1 MIILMIITLLLRL
14 LPLFLLTWRSV
25 LPFDG
30 FLSFIC
36 FLVAHIFIGVGIEVA
51 HVPRMILV
59 SQVMMPSARIVLVN
73 PIGSLALTLV
83 AAVALML
90 VRSILLFISFVVAV
104 AIATFS
110 LAATFANLLPFP
122 SFHVGGDMFHIV
134 LSVIMMHVIILAPFC
149 RESFEID
156 SLDFIF
162 IRWIIKSEKFKP

>member
-1 MIILMIITLLLRL
+1 MIILMIIILLLRL
-14 LPLFLLTWRSV
+14 LSLFLLVWCSV
-25 LPFDG
+25 LFLDE
-30 FLSFIC
+30 FLSILRLF
-36 FLVAHIFIGVGIEVA
+36 VAQIFAGVGIEMA

-122 SFHVGGDMFHIV
+122 SFHVGSDLFHIV
-134 LSVIMMHVIILAPFC
+134 CLVIMMHLIIVSPF
-149 RESFEID
+149 
-156 SLDFIF
+156 
-162 IRWIIKSEKFKP
+162 

>member
-1 MIILMIITLLLRL
+1 MIVLMIITLLLRL
-14 LPLFLLTWRSV
+14 LPLFLLTWCSV

-36 FLVAHIFIGVGIEVA
+36 FLVAHIFIGVGIEIA

-59 SQVMMPSARIVLVN
+59 SQIMMPSARIVLVN
-73 PIGSLALTLV
+73 PIVGSLVLTLV

-110 LAATFANLLPFP
+110 LAVTFANLLPFP
-122 SFHVGGDMFHIV
+122 SFHVGSDLFHIV
-134 LSVIMMHVIILAPFC
+134 CLVIMMHLIIVSPF
-149 RESFEID
+149 
-156 SLDFIF
+156 
-162 IRWIIKSEKFKP
+162 